1 MNCHVY
7 ISRFIFF
14 ICRHKFFIDACTH
27 ILYNN
32 SRWNLKKMKYICI
45 KTTTKY
51 DSFKGR
57 TKLPLIIFQK
67 GREAIGK

>member
-1 MNCHVY
+1 MHA
-7 ISRFIFF
+7 RIF
-14 ICRHKFFIDACTH
+14 
-27 ILYNN
+27 YNN

-45 KTTTKY
+45 KTATKY